1 MDPTDS
7 RQDEREA
14 SEDRIAAE
22 HDRTGSAGFRSGSP
36 SLGVLNGSWTV
47 HAPRSGTS
55 AAATVCP
62 SPGVRGP
69 QPVRT
74 TEPGPEETD
83 RPAPPPMSLVRGLV
97 RQARPRQ
104 WIKNLLVFVAPGAGG
119 VLLHWSVLG
128 HAVAA
133 FGIFCLAASGTYFL
147 NDAIDVEADRLHPT
161 KRVRPIAAGVIA
173 VPVAIGIAA
182 VLLAGAVGLAAALAG
197 HDLAVVMALYAVIN
211 VAYSIGLKNEAILDL
226 AVVSAGF
233 VLRAIAGGVAT
244 GVVLSNWFIIV
255 ASFGSLLIVT
265 GKRSGEKALLADSK
279 VDGGTVRQTLG
290 LYSPEFLRAVR
301 TLSAA
306 VAVTAYCL
314 WAFERAGQAHAGHH
328 PIWLQLSIVPFVV
341 GLLHVVRLLDS
352 GAGAAPE
359 ELAIHDHRIQI
370 YGLCWLALFAIGIY
384 A

>member
-7 RQDEREA
+7 RQDDRA
-14 SEDRIAAE
+14 TSEHRVAAE
-22 HDRTGSAGFRSGSP
+22 HDRPGSGGTQSAP
-36 SLGVLNGSWTV
+36 TSLSVLNGSWTV

-55 AAATVCP
+55 AAANVRP
-62 SPGVRGP
+62 STDVRGP
-69 QPVRT
+69 QPDRST
-74 TEPGPEETD
+74 APDPEAVPQAAT
-83 RPAPPPMSLVRGLV
+83 PPMSLGRGLV

-104 WIKNLLVFVAPGAGG
+104 WIKNLLVFVAPAAGG
-119 VLLHWSVLG
+119 VLLHWSALW
-128 HAVAA
+128 HAAAA

-147 NDAIDVEADRLHPT
+147 NDAIDVDADRLHPT
-161 KRVRPIAAGVIA
+161 KQFRPIAAGVIT
-173 VPVAIGIAA
+173 VPLAIGIAA
-182 VLLAGAVGLAAALAG
+182 VLLAAAVGLAAVLAG

-211 VAYSIGLKNEAILDL
+211 VAYSIRLKNEAILDL

-244 GVVLSNWFIIV
+244 GVILSNWFIIV

-265 GKRSGEKALLADSK
+265 GKRSGEKALLAESK
-279 VDGGTVRQTLG
+279 VDGGAVRQTLG
-290 LYSPEFLRAVR
+290 QYSPEFLRAVR

-306 VAVTAYCL
+306 VAVTSYCL
-314 WAFERAGQAHAGHH
+314 WAFERAPQAHSGHH
-328 PIWLQLSIVPFVV
+328 PIWLQLTIVPFVV